1 MICVIRMNN
10 VLGFLMKEQTMIKA
24 IYLMNCKVIS
34 LLLKLDSK
42 LSKKYVPQPFEDVAV
57 ALNNMSKE

>member
-1 MICVIRMNN
+1 
-10 VLGFLMKEQTMIKA
+10 MIKV

-42 LSKKYVPQPFEDVAV
+42 LSKKYVPQPFEEVVV